1 MKKRVVLC
9 LLVIFCFGLLF
20 SEGSAET
27 TVFQEKSHYAV
38 VTDGAMEKKVL
49 SGADLARAKYYPY
62 LQVDV
67 LRINNTFETEA
78 LILSAIS
85 SGYDSIFSIGG
96 SEEIM
101 KNLSLLYPSVD
112 FVSYSDTLSPSL
124 PSNYTEFYL
133 DLYPTSYLCG
143 VATSFLSFTGKIGV
157 IVDSSYPSSYLEGFL
172 KGLGKEG
179 INTSVDIYYIEKD
192 TPSFTIGAIADSLYS
207 EGADIV
213 FTLIGERAEYVIE
226 KAEGRRGYVIVGDY
240 HHQNKGPVLLSVNI
254 DLEKITST
262 LIERIKEG
270 VERGKSYSLSIK
282 DGVVDLSWFIDE
294 KEMYSLPREMMDI
307 ASQVKSRLRLLRS
320 DIIDGKEY

>member
-1 MKKRVVLC
+1 MKKTVVLC

-27 TVFQEKSHYAV
+27 TVFQEKSHYAI

-101 KNLSLLYPSVD
+101 KNLSLLYPDYD

-143 VATSFLSFTGKIGV
+143 VATSFLSFTG
-157 IVDSSYPSSYLEGFL
+157 
-172 KGLGKEG
+172 
-179 INTSVDIYYIEKD
+179 
-192 TPSFTIGAIADSLYS
+192 
-207 EGADIV
+207 
-213 FTLIGERAEYVIE
+213 
-226 KAEGRRGYVIVGDY
+226 
-240 HHQNKGPVLLSVNI
+240 
-254 DLEKITST
+254 
-262 LIERIKEG
+262 
-270 VERGKSYSLSIK
+270 
-282 DGVVDLSWFIDE
+282 
-294 KEMYSLPREMMDI
+294 
-307 ASQVKSRLRLLRS
+307 
-320 DIIDGKEY
+320 

>member
-38 VTDGAMEKKVL
+38 VTDGAMEKKVI
-49 SGADLARAKYYPY
+49 SGADLARVKYYPY

-85 SGYDSIFSIGG
+85 SGYDSIFS
-96 SEEIM
+96 
-101 KNLSLLYPSVD
+101 
-112 FVSYSDTLSPSL
+112 
-124 PSNYTEFYL
+124 
-133 DLYPTSYLCG
+133 
-143 VATSFLSFTGKIGV
+143 
-157 IVDSSYPSSYLEGFL
+157 SYLEGVL

-207 EGADIV
+207 EGSDIV

-226 KAEGRRGYVIVGDY
+226 KAEGRGGYVIVGDY

-262 LIERIKEG
+262 VIERIKDG
-270 VERGKSYSLSIK
+270 AERGRSYSLSIK

-294 KEMYSLPREMMDI
+294 KEMYSLSREMMDI

-320 DIIDGKEY
+320 DIIEVKEY

>member
-192 TPSFTIGAIADSLYS
+192 TPSFTIGVIADSLYS
-207 EGADIV
+207 EGSDIV

-226 KAEGRRGYVIVGDY
+226 KAEGRGGYVIVGDY

-254 DLEKITST
+254 DL
-262 LIERIKEG
+262 
-270 VERGKSYSLSIK
+270 
-282 DGVVDLSWFIDE
+282 
-294 KEMYSLPREMMDI
+294 
-307 ASQVKSRLRLLRS
+307 
-320 DIIDGKEY
+320 